1 MSTMNPLRVL
11 VIVSHRS
18 SRLSKAQTNP
28 EALLPK
34 SIRLLKASNLY
45 TPQELHP
52 ATRLVALQKWRT
64 RVFFVFDICHT
75 TYDAKL
81 GHLPEQNKLP
91 VVVVHLSKKNTAYPA
106 NTWLAKRVNRDI
118 ALFHNAHSFDA
129 VPPFVEDHTFG
140 KPPEYVNP
148 RDIALVKATC
158 V

>member
-1 MSTMNPLRVL
+1 MSNSNPLRVL

-18 SRLSKAQTNP
+18 SQMATAQNNP

-34 SIRLLKASNLY
+34 AIRLLKTRQLY
-45 TPQELHP
+45 TPQESHP
-52 ATRLVALQKWRT
+52 TTRLVAAQKWRT

-75 TYDAKL
+75 TYDARL

-91 VVVVHLSKKNTAYPA
+91 VAVVHLSKKNTAYAA
-106 NTWLAKRVNRDI
+106 NTWLSNRVNRDI
-118 ALFHNAHSFDA
+118 ALFHNANGFGA
-129 VPPFVEDHTFG
+129 VPPFVEDHTVG

-148 RDIALVKATC
+148 RDISLLRAYC